1 LILSQPQRQQKRVGG
16 TVTTG
21 AHFDAW
27 AKAGMKLGS
36 TWDYLIVATEGYRS
50 AGSASITI
58 TTPARL
64 AGNGT
69 ETQD

>member
-1 LILSQPQRQQKRVGG
+1 
-16 TVTTG
+16 
-21 AHFDAW
+21 
-27 AKAGMKLGS
+27 MKLGS